1 MAQAKY
7 IGTEKGASPA
17 LDGPNFVEGRDE
29 TSGTPHLHFAF
40 IIHSFIPRRFLEV
53 QFAIKTS
60 TVFGCFGEGM
70 RLPSIVHQRDDGIFV
85 KKKFCKDPDVMFYHT
100 KDVVLG
106 FPGSIEPDNSNYVIS
121 TESVHIGYCRLKVL
135 DNGNNM
141 AHLDLQVNKKGV
153 IYLSS
158 EKSKKK
164 FEERLNMNK
173 RAIESML
180 DSLINQGTNGFDMK
194 FSDVFSGVPAK
205 SLDLGNRPHT
215 TMGLRGMLASSK
227 KDRESK
233 KAAEQESGL
242 INEVESDEVGHEL
255 AFTYPAWPPM
265 AGEFQTR
272 KRSHNWPSKGTV
284 EKVLAMGIH
293 IVPMANGASSAADI
307 EWRMSFAAAEKK
319 LILEEIDDSQRQCYL
334 LLYLLFLHTFSEG
347 MILPCHLKATFL
359 YTCEEID
366 PRMWHKNPTYSCFLV
381 FDRIL
386 DGIRQ
391 KNIPCYFLRKNNMI
405 DHLSDLQLSQL
416 ERRLMSIRKKPA
428 EELFS
433 LGDNYTLLDVFPY
446 NLDVKRVFAPVMES
460 AKKYENKA
468 QAPDAVEVFIKTS
481 NTLSN
486 GFYHE
491 FGYDHCASILDDV
504 VDYLVEPVLGAKEAG
519 KQREYIPHLL
529 NQRNIEFSNDI
540 SPSEIWKPI
549 TFSRYLIRRYVEGNT
564 GSGLFEHLACLY
576 HAAANIFQEN
586 KVPLLREADEMF
598 QQALRRE
605 GEGHGP
611 GMFVEY
617 AQFLCSCGR
626 FEEAVPHLKTVISS
640 ESEHPT
646 CANYYGQMEVYVVDD
661 FVRKEIEVRGY
672 VEVLSIVYAYYL
684 LIDSFVQLKKQ
695 TGMSGLVNDFEQL
708 CERLKDSMA
717 FSLFGYAMK
726 KAGDNSRAGKAFKK
740 AVDLEPSNKL
750 AKVQISGKPA
760 PAPPEGSGVT
770 PKTGNGVKLVK
781 ANGNGGNNSES
792 GSGSSGGS
800 KKSTGSDER
809 KTKGKLGKKAGRKT
823 KQK

>member
-7 IGTEKGASPA
+7 IGTEKVSSPGV
-17 LDGPNFVEGRDE
+17 DGPNLVEGRDE
-29 TSGTPHLHFAF
+29 TSGIPHLHFSF

-53 QFAIKTS
+53 QYAIKTA

-70 RLPSIVHQRDDGIFV
+70 RLPSIVHEREDGIFV
-85 KKKFCKDPDVMFYHT
+85 KKKFCKDPDVLFYHT

-153 IYLSS
+153 TYLSNA
-158 EKSKKK
+158 KSKKK

-180 DSLINQGTNGFDMK
+180 DSLMNQGTNGFDMK

-233 KAAEQESGL
+233 VRADQESGL

-255 AFTYPAWPPM
+255 AFSYPAWPPM

-272 KRSHNWPSKGTV
+272 KRPNNWPSKGTV

-334 LLYLLFLHTFSEG
+334 LLYLLCLHTFSEG
-347 MILPCHLKATFL
+347 LILPSHLKAAFL

-366 PRMWHKNPTYSCFLV
+366 PRMWHRNPAHSCFVV
-381 FDRIL
+381 FDRII
-386 DGIRQ
+386 DGVRQ

-416 ERRLMSIRKKPA
+416 ERRLMSIRKSPA

-433 LGDNYTLLDVFPY
+433 LAENYTLLDVFPY
-446 NLDVKRVFAPVMES
+446 NIDIKSVFAPTMGD
-460 AKKYENKA
+460 AKKYENKG
-468 QAPDAVEVFIKTS
+468 QAPDAVEVFLKTS
-481 NTLSN
+481 NTISN

-491 FGYDHCASILDDV
+491 FGYDHCASILDDI
-504 VDYLVEPVLGAKEAG
+504 VDYLVDPVLGHKEAE

-576 HAAANIFQEN
+576 HAAANIFKEN

-598 QQALRRE
+598 QQALHRE

-617 AQFLCSCGR
+617 AQFLCSSGR
-626 FEEAVPHLKTVISS
+626 HEEAVPHLLTVISS
-640 ESEHPT
+640 ESENPV
-646 CANYYGQMEVYVVDD
+646 CANYYGQMEIYVVDD

-684 LIDSFVQLKKQ
+684 LVDSFVQLKKQ
-695 TGMSGLVNDFEQL
+695 KGMSGLVNDFEQL

-750 AKVQISGKPA
+750 AKVQISAKPT
-760 PAPPEGSGVT
+760 PTGSDVI
-770 PKTGNGVKLVK
+770 PKTGNGGKLVK
-781 ANGNGGNNSES
+781 ANGSDGNKSDS
-792 GSGSSGGS
+792 GSGSTGSS
-800 KKSTGSDER
+800 KKSSGSDDR
-809 KTKGKLGKKAGRKT
+809 KSKAGLVKKGSRKGKKK
-823 KQK
+823 

>member
-1 MAQAKY
+1 MAKAKS
-7 IGTEKGASPA
+7 IVTEQGSSPA
-17 LDGPNFVEGRDE
+17 PDGPNFIEGRDE
-29 TSGTPHLHFAF
+29 ISGIPHLHFSF
-40 IIHSFIPRRFLEV
+40 IVHSFIPRRFLEV
-53 QFAIKTS
+53 QFAIKTA

-70 RLPSIVHQRDDGIFV
+70 RLPSIVHRRDDGIFV
-85 KKKFCKDPDVMFYHT
+85 KKKFCKDPDVLFYHT

-106 FPGSIEPDNSNYVIS
+106 LPGSIEPDNSNYVIS

-153 IYLSS
+153 TYLSS
-158 EKSKKK
+158 VKSKKK
-164 FEERLNMNK
+164 FQEKLNMNK
-173 RAIESML
+173 TAIESML
-180 DSLINQGTNGFDMK
+180 DSLMNQGANGFDMK
-194 FSDVFSGVPAK
+194 FSDVFSGVPEK
-205 SLDLGNRPHT
+205 SLNLGNRPHT
-215 TMGLRGMLASSK
+215 TMGLRGMLASSR
-227 KDRESK
+227 KDLESK
-233 KAAEQESGL
+233 KKADQESGL

-255 AFTYPAWPPM
+255 AFPYAAWPPM

-272 KRSHNWPSKGTV
+272 KRPHNWPTKRTV
-284 EKVLAMGIH
+284 DKVLAMGIH
-293 IVPMANGASSAADI
+293 IVPMANGASNAADI
-307 EWRMSFAAAEKK
+307 EWRISFVAAEKK
-319 LILEEIDDSQRQCYL
+319 LVLEEIDDSQRQCYL
-334 LLYLLFLHTFSEG
+334 LLYLLLLHTFSEG
-347 MILPCHLKATFL
+347 LILPCHLKAVFL

-366 PRMWHKNPTYSCFLV
+366 PRMWHRNPAHSCFLV

-416 ERRLMSIRKKPA
+416 ERRLMDIRRNPA
-428 EELFS
+428 DELLS
-433 LGDNYTLLDVFPY
+433 LAESYTLLDVFPC
-446 NLDVKRVFAPVMES
+446 NIDLQRVFAPVMGD
-460 AKKYENKA
+460 AKKYNDKA
-468 QAPDAVEVFIKTS
+468 QAPDAVEIFIKTS
-481 NTLSN
+481 NTVSN

-504 VDYLVEPVLGAKEAG
+504 VDYLVEPVLGRKEAE

-540 SPSEIWKPI
+540 DPSEIWKPI

-576 HAAANIFQEN
+576 HAAANIFKEN
-586 KVPLLREADEMF
+586 RVPLLREADEMF

-617 AQFLCSCGR
+617 AQFLCSSER
-626 FEEAVPHLKTVISS
+626 YEEAVPHLIKVVSS
-640 ESEHPT
+640 ESENPT
-646 CANYYGQMEVYVVDD
+646 CANYYGQMEIYVVDD

-695 TGMSGLVNDFEQL
+695 KGMAGLVSEFEQL
-708 CERLKDSMA
+708 CERLNDSMT
-717 FSLFGYAMK
+717 FSMFGYAMK

-760 PAPPEGSGVT
+760 ASGSDVNKT
-770 PKTGNGVKLVK
+770 TGNGVRLVK
-781 ANGNGGNNSES
+781 ANGNGGSKSDSGSES
-792 GSGSSGGS
+792 SS
-800 KKSTGSDER
+800 KKSSASE
-809 KTKGKLGKKAGRKT
+809 KGKSKPGLVRKGSRKGK
-823 KQK
+823 Q